1 MANKNSN
8 SQNRITK
15 ESIFTALMI
24 IMEKKDFKEISITE
38 ITKKAGV
45 SRMAFYRSY
54 NQMEDIIINH
64 LDEFLV
70 EYSKQLLN
78 HHECDVYETLCLYFA
93 YFRENKKLIT
103 NLISSN
109 LTNLLL
115 KKCCEFF
122 KSLFKNSTCN
132 KGYPIETEK
141 YIIDFIAG
149 GNYKVLIEWAISGME
164 ESDEYMAKFVC
175 NLKIH

>member
-8 SQNRITK
+8 LQDRITK

-45 SRMAFYRSY
+45 SRMAFYRNY

-78 HHECDVYETLCLYFA
+78 HYLRILHVTKDT
-93 YFRENKKLIT
+93 
-103 NLISSN
+103 
-109 LTNLLL
+109 
-115 KKCCEFF
+115 
-122 KSLFKNSTCN
+122 
-132 KGYPIETEK
+132 
-141 YIIDFIAG
+141 
-149 GNYKVLIEWAISGME
+149 
-164 ESDEYMAKFVC
+164 
-175 NLKIH
+175 H